1 MEGAEK
7 GDETVQIRF
16 VPIGF
21 CHARVKFRS
30 IAESRHCLVASFSLA
45 SRPASESTK
54 GGNVILG
61 NFVPEGR
68 RQCESGRIKRRR
80 DPALAVQP
88 ESVVGNSS
96 AIAFSAFFFFFFLF
110 SFLFFLFFFPFSF
123 LFANT
128 IFLSLF
134 IVDDNTNA
142 PPSTSESPNTE
153 VGNL

>member
-54 GGNVILG
+54 GGKYHIG
-61 NFVPEGR
+61 
-68 RQCESGRIKRRR
+68 
-80 DPALAVQP
+80 
-88 ESVVGNSS
+88 
-96 AIAFSAFFFFFFLF
+96 
-110 SFLFFLFFFPFSF
+110 
-123 LFANT
+123 
-128 IFLSLF
+128 
-134 IVDDNTNA
+134 
-142 PPSTSESPNTE
+142 
-153 VGNL
+153 